1 MDSLIALLQDTPIP
15 TILVVSG
22 VIFLFL
28 ALAGQIA
35 GKLEVPPARQKW
47 AAATGAIFL
56 GAGLLLYLAPSALG
70 GASLPRAPQAEISS
84 NPIQPRLWRDQ
95 AGAISPGEGQAPVS
109 GQTQVDQQ
117 PVVESG
123 GASSDISGAAGAPA
137 AEGLE
142 ECLNALFSG
151 IAPDRIV
158 LVESGT
164 ADKDLL
170 SPQQTKKDPAG
181 IVLLELGQPVV
192 ALSYYFFE
200 DDELFKIGSL
210 VDRSCKP
217 VEYANG
223 TRGGDRNVL
232 QNWDT
237 LEVTS
242 GPNVYALQFGY
253 SGGVVDL
260 GTSKFQR

>member
-1 MDSLIALLQDTPIP
+1 MDSLISLLNDTPIP

-22 VIFLFL
+22 VVFLFL

-47 AAATGAIFL
+47 AAAIGAVFL
-56 GAGLLLYLAPSALG
+56 GAGLLLYLAPSPAKG
-70 GASLPRAPQAEISS
+70 GAGLAGAPQV
-84 NPIQPRLWRDQ
+84 D
-95 AGAISPGEGQAPVS
+95 ISPNPVQAAGSLTDAGQA
-109 GQTQVDQQ
+109 QLDQQ

-123 GASSDISGAAGAPA
+123 EASPAISGAAGAPA

-151 IAPDRIV
+151 IASDRIV
-158 LVESGT
+158 MVESGT

-170 SPQQTKKDPAG
+170 SPQQTKRDPAG

-192 ALSYYFFE
+192 ALSYFFFE

-210 VDRSCKP
+210 VDGACQP

-223 TRGGDRNVL
+223 SRGGDRNVL

-242 GPNVYALQFGY
+242 GPNVYALRFGY

>member
-1 MDSLIALLQDTPIP
+1 MDSLISLLNDTPIP

-22 VIFLFL
+22 VVFLFL

-47 AAATGAIFL
+47 AAAIGAVFL
-56 GAGLLLYLAPSALG
+56 GAGLLLYLAPSPAKG
-70 GASLPRAPQAEISS
+70 GTSLPGAPQVDISS
-84 NPIQPRLWRDQ
+84 NPVQ
-95 AGAISPGEGQAPVS
+95 AAGSLTDAGQAEL
-109 GQTQVDQQ
+109 DQQ

-123 GASSDISGAAGAPA
+123 EASPAISGAAGALA

-151 IAPDRIV
+151 IASDRIV
-158 LVESGT
+158 MVESGT

-192 ALSYYFFE
+192 ALSYFFFE

-210 VDRSCKP
+210 VDGACQP
-217 VEYANG
+217 VDYANG
-223 TRGGDRNVL
+223 SRGGDRNVL

-242 GPNVYALQFGY
+242 GTNVYALRFGY

>member
-22 VIFLFL
+22 IVFLFL

-47 AAATGAIFL
+47 AAAIGAIFL
-56 GAGLLLYLAPSALG
+56 GVGLLLYLAPSPAFGGASPADG
-70 GASLPRAPQAEISS
+70 GASLPRAAETEISS
-84 NPIQPRLWRDQ
+84 NPIQPAAAPQ
-95 AGAISPGEGQAPVS
+95 GAEP
-109 GQTQVDQQ
+109 
-117 PVVESG
+117 
-123 GASSDISGAAGAPA
+123 ASSDVQPA
-137 AEGLE
+137 ASSSSDTEDTSGCLEGFF
-142 ECLNALFSG
+142 AG

-158 LVESGT
+158 LVESGA

-170 SPQQTKKDPAG
+170 TAQQSRSTDPAG

-200 DDELFKIGSL
+200 DDALFKIGSL
-210 VDRSCKP
+210 VDGACQP
-217 VEYANG
+217 VDYANG
-223 TRGGDRNVL
+223 SRGGDKNVL

-242 GPNVYALQFGY
+242 GTDVYALRFSY
-253 SGGVVDL
+253 YVGVVAL
-260 GTSKFQR
+260 GTSKFQK

>member
-1 MDSLIALLQDTPIP
+1 MDSIILLLKETPIP

-22 VIFLFL
+22 IVFLFL

-35 GKLEVPPARQKW
+35 GKLEVSPARQKW
-47 AAATGAIFL
+47 AAATGAVFL
-56 GAGLLLYLAPSALG
+56 GVGLLLYLAPG
-70 GASLPRAPQAEISS
+70 LPRAAQAEISS
-84 NPIQPRLWRDQ
+84 NPIK
-95 AGAISPGEGQAPVS
+95 AAATSPGGESAPLS
-109 GQTQVDQQ
+109 GQTQSDQQ

-123 GASSDISGAAGAPA
+123 EASPAISGAAGAPA
-137 AEGLE
+137 AEGFE

-164 ADKDLL
+164 ADRDLL
-170 SPQQTKKDPAG
+170 SAQQTNKDPAG

-192 ALSYYFFE
+192 ALSYFFFE

-210 VDRSCKP
+210 VDGSCQP

-223 TRGGDRNVL
+223 SRGGDQNVL

-237 LEVTS
+237 LEVTI
-242 GPNVYALQFGY
+242 GPNVYALRFGY
-253 SGGVVDL
+253 YGGVVAL
-260 GTSKFQR
+260 GTSKFQK

>member
-22 VIFLFL
+22 IVFLFL

-56 GAGLLLYLAPSALG
+56 GAGLLLYLAPS
-70 GASLPRAPQAEISS
+70 LPRTPQAEISS

-95 AGAISPGEGQAPVS
+95 ADAAMPEAGQAPVS
-109 GQTQVDQQ
+109 GQAQVDQQ
-117 PVVESG
+117 PAVESG
-123 GASSDISGAAGAPA
+123 VASPASSGAAGAPA
-137 AEGLE
+137 VEGLD

-158 LVESGT
+158 QVESGT
-164 ADKDLL
+164 ADRDLL
-170 SPQQTKKDPAG
+170 SAQQMQKDPAG

-200 DDELFKIGSL
+200 DDALFKIGSL
-210 VDRSCKP
+210 VDGSCKP

-223 TRGGDRNVL
+223 SRGGDKNVL

-237 LEVTS
+237 LEVTI
-242 GPNVYALQFGY
+242 GPNVYTLRFSYYA
-253 SGGVVDL
+253 GVVAL

>member
-1 MDSLIALLQDTPIP
+1 LDSIIVLLKDTPIP

-22 VIFLFL
+22 VVFLFL

-56 GAGLLLYLAPSALG
+56 GVGLLLYLAPS
-70 GASLPRAPQAEISS
+70 LPRGAQAEISS
-84 NPIQPRLWRDQ
+84 NPIRATATPPG
-95 AGAISPGEGQAPVS
+95 AGQVPAAGQAQIDP
-109 GQTQVDQQ
+109 QA
-117 PVVESG
+117 VVESG
-123 GASSDISGAAGAPA
+123 AASPAISEAASAPV
-137 AEGLE
+137 AEGSD

-151 IAPDRIV
+151 VAPDRV
-158 LVESGT
+158 VRVESGT
-164 ADKDLL
+164 VERDLL
-170 SPQQTKKDPAG
+170 TAQQPRSTDPAG

-210 VDRSCKP
+210 VDGACQP
-217 VEYANG
+217 LEYANAS
-223 TRGGDRNVL
+223 RGGDKNVL

-237 LEVTS
+237 LEVII
-242 GPNVYALQFGY
+242 GANVYALRFSY
-253 SGGVVDL
+253 YGGVVAV
-260 GTSKFQR
+260 GTSKFPQ